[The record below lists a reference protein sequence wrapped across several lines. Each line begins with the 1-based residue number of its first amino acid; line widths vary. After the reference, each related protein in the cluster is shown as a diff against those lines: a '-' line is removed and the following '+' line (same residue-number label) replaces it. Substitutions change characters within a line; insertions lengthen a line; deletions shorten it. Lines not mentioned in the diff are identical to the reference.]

1 MWGSKHGG
9 PNNGIIKHAL
19 HATEE
24 GYKNNPLNYH
34 LPTERRVIAQCCNSY
49 QDILTHAA
57 QCAQNGK
64 SWNKPIKFVKIMKLS
79 VSILHC
85 KHIYVLNLL

>member
-34 LPTERRVIAQCCNSY
+34 LPTERRVIAQCCNLY

-57 QCAQNGK
+57 AQ
-64 SWNKPIKFVKIMKLS
+64 
-79 VSILHC
+79 SIAISFWGRDTFTKEIFDL
-85 KHIYVLNLL
+85 ILPFSYFNL